1 MTAALTSPEQVAAD
15 RPLRMVRVSANLLPV
30 EILDSRRERKVRRV
44 VLAALAGCLVLMAAW
59 YALARYQTADA
70 QDTLSGVQEQ
80 VTSLQNQQHKY
91 SGVVATQA
99 QAEAIGKQLND
110 LFAGDIQWS
119 ALLSSIRA
127 AVPAGIGLTS
137 LACALND
144 PKATVAVGG
153 VTTLPNMTASKPIGS
168 VTISG
173 TATSK
178 TVVATY
184 MDALAKVANIG
195 NPYVNGVTLEDKTY
209 QFTVKL
215 DILAT
220 AVSGRYTKSTGG
232 K

>member
-44 VLAALAGCLVLMAAW
+44 VLAALAGCLVLMSAW

-70 QDTLSGVQEQ
+70 QDTLSGVRDQ

-91 SGVVATQA
+91 AGVVATQA
-99 QAEAIGKQLND
+99 EAQAIGKQLND
-110 LFAGDIQWS
+110 LFAGDIQWA

-127 AVPAGIGLTS
+127 AVPTGVGLTGLS
-137 LACALND
+137 GALND
-144 PKATVAVGG
+144 PKAAAAGGG
-153 VTTLPNMTASKPIGS
+153 VTSLPNMAASKPIGS
-168 VTISG
+168 VTIAG
-173 TATSK
+173 IATSK
-178 TVVATY
+178 AVVATF

-195 NPYVNGVTLEDKTY
+195 NPYVNGVTLQDTTY
-209 QFTVKL
+209 QFTMKV
-215 DILAT
+215 DVLAT